1 MTTVTG
7 AVVPWALGLGWG
19 ALVLVPV
26 RRVLRRRGL
35 RARATALRPT
45 ARPQASAL
53 RHALL
58 AAARRTGP
66 VGRVAL
72 GLLRRRL
79 DRRRNDRLALDLP
92 VTIDVLS
99 VAVAAGCTPYLAVE
113 AAARWS
119 PPSLAPALTDV
130 LHASSL
136 GAGFGESLE
145 QLGERRP
152 RLRPLA
158 RALLVSDRTGAPV
171 APALERLAV
180 EERTQLRRRAEARA
194 RKVPVRLLF
203 PLVFLVLPA
212 FGLLT
217 VVPALLAGFGRT

>member
-7 AVVPWALGLGWG
+7 AVAPWALGLGWG

-35 RARATALRPT
+35 RARATALRPA
-45 ARPQASAL
+45 ARPRASAL

-72 GLLRRRL
+72 GLLRRRR
-79 DRRRNDRLALDLP
+79 DRWRDDRLALDLP

-119 PPSLAPALTDV
+119 PPSLAPALAEV

-145 QLGERRP
+145 QLGDRRP

-158 RALLVSDRTGAPV
+158 RALLVSDRTGAPI